1 MRRLLPL
8 LLLAISASASPAFPP
23 FEPGPL
29 FQPQG
34 SIVTIDLGGGLVWQG
49 PEISQEEWDQRMSS
63 LPAPAPFF
71 PIDGPIVDPRL
82 LQLQP
87 ANPPALAT
95 PEPATPATVALGLLA
110 AALLLRR
117 RALRQ

>member
-8 LLLAISASASPAFPP
+8 LLLAIAASASPAFPP
-23 FEPGPL
+23 FNPGPL

-34 SIVTIDLGGGLVWQG
+34 AIVTINLGGGLFWQG
-49 PEISQEEWDQRMSS
+49 PAISQQEWDQRMAF
-63 LPAPAPFF
+63 LPTPAPFF
-71 PIDGPIVDPRL
+71 PIGTPLIEPQL
-82 LQLQP
+82 LRLQP

-95 PEPATPATVALGLLA
+95 PEPATSATVALGLFA

-117 RALRQ
+117 RALPR